1 MSRRI
6 PLPRLTQRQRQA
18 RWQRERRQQAIII
31 VFFTV
36 LLCSA
41 IGLMVWAGTNRY
53 YDANLKPAA
62 MIDGHVLPYRL
73 YFHERDYE
81 LVKFY
86 QDNGVPAGFENDP
99 QLATQK
105 VTYDGTAVNSL
116 VEQALL
122 DSAAHQDGYV
132 ISDADL
138 RAKYEDS
145 FSQYSSRH
153 ILVAIDATATDQAAA
168 AAAALAKAQ
177 GIATQLRADPNNQ
190 DLWNT
195 VAKLSDDT
203 GSKDAGGE
211 VGWVGSGELVAE
223 YDTAAKALKI
233 GEISDPV
240 KSQFGYHVIQVKER
254 RAAAANPVVQRWLG
268 SGFGMD
274 EILLHTRY
282 DMLRLHYTAVAQQ
295 QSVTSPTE
303 QIHLLHILISLP
315 SPTSQV
321 PTDFTDALKKIGD
334 AKAALDKGTDFAEV
348 AKTYSENTTEAANG
362 GDAGWFA
369 RGQLDS
375 VTKENELFALA
386 PGTIS
391 RQFSTIGQTEFY
403 KVVEK
408 DPAHALTD
416 AQKTTI
422 HDSAYAYWF
431 DKNRRVHD
439 VQKLVPGYEFQS

>member
-1 MSRRI
+1 MARRI
-6 PLPRLTQRQRQA
+6 PLPRLTQRQREA
-18 RWQRERRQQAIII
+18 RWQRERRQQTIII
-31 VFFTV
+31 VLFTV

-73 YFHERDYE
+73 YYHERDYE

-86 QDNGVPAGFENDP
+86 VDSGVPAGFENDP
-99 QLATQK
+99 QLASQK
-105 VTYDGTAVNSL
+105 ADYDGIAVNSL

-122 DSAAHQDGYV
+122 DAVARREGYA

-138 RAKYEDS
+138 RATYEDS
-145 FSQYSSRH
+145 FAQFNSRH
-153 ILVAIDATATDQAAA
+153 ILMKIDDTATDKAAA
-168 AAAALAKAQ
+168 DAAALAKAQ
-177 GIATQLRADPNNQ
+177 DFAKQLRADPNNQ

-195 VAKLSDDT
+195 LAKQSDDT

-211 VGWVGSGELVAE
+211 VGWVGKGQLVAP
-223 YDTAAKALKI
+223 YDEAAWKLAI

-240 KSQFGYHVIQVKER
+240 KSEFGYHVIQVKDR
-254 RAAAANPVVQRWLG
+254 RPASANPVVIRWLG
-268 SGFGMD
+268 RGFGMD

-282 DMLRLHYTAVAQQ
+282 DMLREHFTAQAQA

-315 SPTSQV
+315 APTSQV
-321 PTDFTDALKKIGD
+321 PTDFTDALKKIAA
-334 AKAALDKGTDFAEV
+334 AKAELDKGTDFADV
-348 AKTYSENTTEAANG
+348 AKQYSEDTTEAANG

-375 VTKENELFALA
+375 VSKEAELFALA
-386 PGTIS
+386 PGTVS
-391 RQFSTIGQTEFY
+391 RQFSTTGQTEFY

-408 DPAHALTD
+408 DPARALTD
-416 AQKTTI
+416 DQTKKI

-431 DKNRRVHD
+431 DKNRRAHD
-439 VQKLVPGYEFQS
+439 VRKLVPGYEFQP